1 VPNDIDEIIGPVSAS
16 AESFL
21 AKGPWINAASPD
33 AGMIAIPVGLSLFT
47 ELIDC
52 NIFLR
57 RGYGT
62 RTIYGKTHKKRAI
75 VLYLV
80 HAFNEGHHE
89 FLLFVRQT
97 VELDPYSLIV
107 ASDDLAGQVK

>member
-1 VPNDIDEIIGPVSAS
+1 MPTDIDEIIGSVSAS
-16 AESFL
+16 AGSFL

-47 ELIDC
+47 ESIDC
-52 NIFLR
+52 NITLR
-57 RGYGT
+57 RGYA
-62 RTIYGKTHKKRAI
+62 RTIYGKTDKKRAI

-97 VELDPYSLIV
+97 VELDPYALIV
-107 ASDDLAGQVK
+107 TSDDLAGQIK

>member
-1 VPNDIDEIIGPVSAS
+1 M
-16 AESFL
+16 
-21 AKGPWINAASPD
+21 AKGPWINAARPD
-33 AGMIAIPVGLSLFT
+33 AGMRTIPVGLSWFT
-47 ELIDC
+47 ESIDC
-52 NIFLR
+52 SITLR
-57 RGYGT
+57 REHGT
-62 RTIYGKTHKKRAI
+62 RTIYGKPRKERAI

-107 ASDDLAGQVK
+107 ASDDLAGQIK